1 MAIQHLGTSAKKY
14 MAFGFAHLNDVIKV
28 GPEVRPPRLER
39 VEDCFVEA
47 LLQQRR
53 AVTAPDET
61 PEILRTLSLVAAPQN
76 NYHSITIIIIL
87 IIYLYN
93 ILYLLL

>member
-1 MAIQHLGTSAKKY
+1 MAIQHLGTSEKKY